1 MVKKVQAR
9 MSTEVA
15 LDVLK
20 ASESLS
26 SLKQVVN
33 STTKAWQA
41 QSKQMSS
48 AGDYIAAAQRKYE
61 GLGKSI
67 KAQETYI
74 EGLKSKQSELSGNT
88 EKTAKEYLKFQ
99 KNIDSATTRLKSME
113 AQQGRAKSAMEA
125 QQSGLAKLQS
135 EYKTLTKASSAYVG
149 RLTAEGNKASATVAK
164 YNGVKKSLSN
174 LKEQYKAQATELER
188 VANESGKT
196 SSAYQKQKIKLDE
209 TGKSVAETR
218 SKMKSMNSA
227 MNKLQ
232 PTGISKIDHAV
243 VKVKDNTGKMATKAK
258 ASFAKFKGAAIG
270 ASVAI
275 GTLGA
280 GLIKGA
286 KMASSLQQVTTENT
300 NLLVTSG
307 EKSKEAISE
316 VNKMQADGKKY
327 SIQYGESQKTI
338 ADGYQELIK
347 RGYDGKQSVG
357 AMNSILKAS
366 KASGDDFSDTM
377 KVTTSTLEAFGMR
390 TKSTS
395 GMMKNTS
402 KVANSLAMAA
412 DATATKFSDLG
423 VGMSYV
429 GTSAKSAGVSL
440 DETASAMGILS
451 NAGLESDKAGT
462 GLRKTLNSL
471 ITPTKGG
478 AKAFKEYGINVNDFK
493 DKSGGLKPISK
504 IFEDMGK
511 KIPKGKQADFFHN
524 VFGTTGQNAAQILS
538 QNADELE
545 KVNKQVSGAYK
556 NDYIGELS
564 KKNMKT
570 AQNQIKQF
578 KQASNAILIEMGGA
592 MLPAMQKFTKQM
604 TKTLTSKD
612 GQNGLQAIGKAIGK
626 VANGIANMVAFIGK
640 HTKGVKTFGE
650 VMLTAFAGA
659 KLIQGIGALT
669 KALGAVGISIGAISA
684 PVTIAVAAITG
695 IAAVAII
702 VKNNWKPIS
711 KFFSGLWKGISK
723 GASAAWKGIKKGV
736 SGVWSSIKKGFAP
749 VAKGISNVWNS
760 VKKGASTAWNA
771 IKKIVKVGATAVKV
785 VALAPL
791 VILAA
796 SIVSI
801 WNKIKKP
808 TMAVWNWLKSFVGGI
823 AKAIRNTVTS
833 WFNSLKK
840 SVTNIWNGIKNVTS
854 AIWNPIK
861 SFIINIAKGIWS
873 SVTNRFNALKNGV
886 GKIWNGIKGVTT
898 DVWSAISGWLG
909 SKTKGISKTVTGVFN
924 GLKSSLSGILESISK
939 KWKSIWN
946 GIASFFSDIWK
957 EIKREAKGG
966 INGVIG
972 WLNGGIGGINKVI
985 HTFGGKKSAIGKIPK
1000 LAKGGSTKGL
1010 AMVNDGAGEEAIIK
1024 NGKAYKVKGKNA
1036 LVKFDGDETVIP
1048 HEASKA
1054 MFGKAIKRYANGSKN
1069 WFSKLTGWVK
1079 DKWDGLKNF
1088 IKHPIKALDGIMTK
1102 ALGKISGSEIVTKLT
1117 PALGHGL
1124 VTGISTAFKKMLEK
1138 LKDKHDEADAGNAG
1152 NPGGSGVQRWK
1163 ETIKKAADKMK
1174 VNLTSAGMSAILKR
1188 IAQESNGNPTI
1199 TNNWDSNAKAG
1210 TPSKGLLQYIQ
1221 PTLSSWVPKGT
1232 AANLSSGYAQLVAMF
1247 NDSNWL
1253 RDISVK
1259 GGWGPT
1265 GHKKMANGGIIGQHQ
1280 MIEIAEN
1287 NKKEAVIPMDAM
1299 KSSRAWTLLKK
1310 VIDNFSDGSGSSSAT
1325 AATSGSDLDS
1335 KVVELTSVV
1344 NSMATMMKTIIGLNA
1359 DQITATKAIG
1369 TFDQNKLYK
1378 KMATDQGLSDYQSF

>member
-1 MVKKVQAR
+1 
-9 MSTEVA
+9 MSTEIA
-15 LDVLK
+15 LNTLAASKSLNNLK
-20 ASESLS
+20 RA
-26 SLKQVVN
+26 VN
-33 STTKAWQA
+33 SVNRETKALVT
-41 QSKQMSS
+41 QSKA
-48 AGDYIAAAQRKYE
+48 AGDSQEAAQRKYD
-61 GLGKSI
+61 GMT
-67 KAQETYI
+67 KAIDAEKKVITQAR
-74 EGLKSKQSELSGNT
+74 KQMKDYDASTVDGASHIRKLQDAVS
-88 EKTAKEYLKFQ
+88 Q
-99 KNIDSATTRLKSME
+99 ATTRMAGFEKQQSAASKALKY
-113 AQQGRAKSAMEA
+113 
-125 QQSGLAKLQS
+125 QQSGLAGLQKDYS
-135 EYKTLTKASSAYVG
+135 AMNKAVEVSTS
-149 RLTAEGNKASATVAK
+149 RFKAEGKNASATVTK
-164 YNGVKKSLSN
+164 YKGLQSSLKN
-174 LKEQYKAQATELER
+174 LKKQYSIQEDELKQIEKT
-188 VANESGKT
+188 SGKT
-196 SSAYQKQKIKLDE
+196 SDAYKEQKVRLDQ
-209 TGKSVAETR
+209 TGKALAETS
-218 SKMKSMNSA
+218 SKSKSMRGEF
-227 MNKLQ
+227 NKLQ
-232 PTGISKIDHAV
+232 PTGIKKIDSAV
-243 VKVKDNTGKMATKAK
+243 VKVKDHTGVMAEHAK
-258 ASFAKFKGAAIG
+258 ESFAKFKGAAIG

-280 GLIKGA
+280 GLLKGA

-316 VNKMQADGKKY
+316 VNKMQADGRKY

-357 AMNSILKAS
+357 AMSSILKAS

-412 DATATKFSDLG
+412 DATATNFSDLG

-471 ITPTKGG
+471 ITPSKSG
-478 AKAFKEYGINVNDFK
+478 AKAFKEYGINVSDFK
-493 DKSGGLKPISK
+493 DKSGGLKPIAE

-578 KQASNAILIEMGGA
+578 KQAGNAILIEMGGA

-612 GQNGLQAIGKAIGK
+612 GQKGLRATGKAIGK

-669 KALGAVGISIGAISA
+669 KALGAVGFSIGAISA
-684 PVTIAVAAITG
+684 PATIAVAAITG
-695 IAAVAII
+695 IAAVAIV

-711 KFFSGLWKGISK
+711 KFFSGLWKDISK
-723 GASAAWKGIKKGV
+723 GASSAWKSIKKGV
-736 SGVWSSIKKGFAP
+736 SGVWGSIKKGFAP
-749 VAKGISNVWNS
+749 IAKGIGNVWNS
-760 VKKGASTAWNA
+760 VKKGTSTAWNA

-785 VALAPL
+785 AALAPL

-808 TMAVWNWLKSFVGGI
+808 TMAVWNWLKSFVGGT

-985 HTFGGKKSAIGKIPK
+985 HTFGGSKNAIGKIKK

-1010 AMVNDGAGEEAIIK
+1010 AMVNDGAGEEAIIN

-1048 HEASKA
+1048 HGASKA
-1054 MFGKAIKRYANGSKN
+1054 MFGNSIKAYAKGSKN

-1088 IKHPIKALDGIMTK
+1088 IKHPIRALDGIMTK
-1102 ALGKISGSEIVTKLT
+1102 SLGKISGSELVTKLT

-1124 VTGISTAFKKMLEK
+1124 VTGISSAFKKLLQK
-1138 LKDKHDEADAGNAG
+1138 LKIKHDEADAGNAA

-1163 ETIKKAADKMK
+1163 KTIEKAAKKMK
-1174 VNLTSAGMSAILKR
+1174 VNLTSAGMAAILHR

-1199 TNNWDSNAKAG
+1199 TNNWDINAKLG
-1210 TPSKGLLQYIQ
+1210 HPSKGLLQYIQ
-1221 PTLSSWVPKGT
+1221 PTLSAWVPKGT

-1247 NDSNWL
+1247 NDSNWF

-1265 GHKKMANGGIIGQHQ
+1265 GHKRFANGGLINSHGMYEIG
-1280 MIEIAEN
+1280 EG
-1287 NKKEAVIPMDAM
+1287 NKPEMVIPLDSM
-1299 KSSRAWTLLKK
+1299 KSSRAEKLIAQVVGKIAQDNPQRGNETSLETASQNDFSELNKKFDTLLAMFGQLLGVNGAQLQAIK
-1310 VIDNFSDGSGSSSAT
+1310 A
-1325 AATSGSDLDS
+1325 GSDPDKRWKYEAL
-1335 KVVELTSVV
+1335 VQ
-1344 NSMATMMKTIIGLNA
+1344 SMLN
-1359 DQITATKAIG
+1359 
-1369 TFDQNKLYK
+1369 
-1378 KMATDQGLSDYQSF
+1378 YQSH